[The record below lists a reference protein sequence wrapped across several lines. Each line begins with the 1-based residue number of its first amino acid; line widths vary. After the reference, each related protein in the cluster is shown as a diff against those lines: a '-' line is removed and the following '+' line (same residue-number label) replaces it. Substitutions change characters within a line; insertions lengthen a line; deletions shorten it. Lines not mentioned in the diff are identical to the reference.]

1 MKAKRE
7 PGGQCMQW
15 FPTIGVTSVFIWL
28 LLSLIGSLWFAP
40 FLIYP
45 MMSDSQTEY
54 LKPSP
59 VLPGLLI
66 LVCFL
71 ALTVKRKLSLLL
83 LGQRATAFL
92 FGLLLSPMTRAKQ
105 YTTFSPKLI
114 SVMGGLTWTLRS
126 QLSGLAICNPQPM
139 PRYCFH
145 E

>member
-7 PGGQCMQW
+7 PGGQCMRW
-15 FPTIGVTSVFIWL
+15 FPTIGATLVFTCL

-40 FLIYP
+40 FRIYP

-54 LKPSP
+54 LKPFL

-66 LVCFL
+66 LVCSL
-71 ALTVKRKLSLLL
+71 ALIAKRKLSLLL
-83 LGQRATAFL
+83 LGQMVTACL
-92 FGLLLSPMTRAKQ
+92 SGLLLSPMTRAKQ

-126 QLSGLAICNPQPM
+126 RLSGLAIRNLQPM

>member
-7 PGGQCMQW
+7 PGGQCMRW

-28 LLSLIGSLWFAP
+28 LLSLIGSLWFVP
-40 FLIYP
+40 FRIYP
-45 MMSDSQTEY
+45 MMNAFRTEY

-66 LVCFL
+66 LACFL
-71 ALTVKRKLSLLL
+71 ALTAKRKLSLLL
-83 LGQRATAFL
+83 PGQRVMACFS
-92 FGLLLSPMTRAKQ
+92 GLLLSPMTRAKQ

-114 SVMGGLTWTLRS
+114 LVMGGLTWTLRS
-126 QLSGLAICNPQPM
+126 HLSGLAIRNLQPM
-139 PRYCFH
+139 PRYCYH